1 MSLDNL
7 CIVLVHPKYSGN
19 IGAAARA
26 MWNVGVHNLRLVD
39 PAAFCR
45 QEADTMA
52 VHARELLDT
61 MRTYT
66 SLHEAIADCHMVIG
80 TTCRPGLYRED
91 TQSPRSIAP
100 QIVQTLSANQVAV
113 VFGPEDTGLTNTDLR
128 YCHRLVKI
136 PTAPTF
142 SSLNIAQAVL
152 VCCYEIF
159 LAAQEGLESQ
169 ERLESQENQ
178 ERESPQAQIQGLGE
192 DIGQDIGLAP
202 DRTAAADLADERF
215 SDDAAKSPRILA
227 VAERQEFMYDKLR
240 QALLSVGFLHRDN
253 PEHIMFALRRI
264 LGRAGLEDRDVRI
277 LLGLAHQITWY
288 AQSGWQLQPGQS
300 PRQQGPQEVLD
311 YRKRN

>member
-7 CIVLVHPKYSGN
+7 CIVLVRPKYSGN

-26 MWNVGVHNLRLVD
+26 MWNVGVHNLRLVA
-39 PAAFCR
+39 PAAFRR

-61 MRTYT
+61 MRTYA
-66 SLHEAIADCHMVIG
+66 SVREAIADCHLVIG

-128 YCHRLVKI
+128 YCHRLVTI

-159 LAAQEGLESQ
+159 LAV
-169 ERLESQENQ
+169 Q
-178 ERESPQAQIQGLGE
+178 ERESPQTQIQGLGQNIE
-192 DIGQDIGLAP
+192 QNLGLAL
-202 DRTAAADLADERF
+202 DRTAAADLADKQF
-215 SDDAAKSPRILA
+215 SDETAQSPRVLA
-227 VAERQEFMYDKLR
+227 VAERQEFMYDKLQ

-288 AQSGWQLQPGQS
+288 AQNGWQLQSGQS
-300 PRQQGPQEVLD
+300 PRQEGPQEVPD

>member
-7 CIVLVHPKYSGN
+7 YIVLVRPKYSGN

-26 MWNVGVHNLRLVD
+26 MRNVGVHNLRLVT

-91 TQSPRSIAP
+91 TQSPRNIAP
-100 QIVQTLSANQVAV
+100 QIVQTLSTNQVAV

-128 YCHRLVKI
+128 YCHRLVTI

-159 LAAQEGLESQ
+159 LAAQERLGFR
-169 ERLESQENQ
+169 ERP
-178 ERESPQAQIQGLGE
+178 ESPQAQTRGLG
-192 DIGQDIGLAP
+192 QDSEQNLGLSL
-202 DRTAAADLADERF
+202 DRTSAADLANERF
-215 SDDAAKSPRILA
+215 PDDAAKSPRVLA

-253 PEHIMFALRRI
+253 PEHMMFALRRI

-277 LLGLAHQITWY
+277 LLGIAHQITWY
-288 AQSGWQLQPGQS
+288 AQSGWKLQAGQS
-300 PRQQGPQEVLD
+300 PRQEGLQEVQEAPD
-311 YRKRN
+311 YRKHN

>member
-7 CIVLVHPKYSGN
+7 SIVLVRPKYSGN
-19 IGAAARA
+19 IGATARA
-26 MWNVGVHNLRLVD
+26 MWNVGVQNLRLVN

-45 QEADTMA
+45 QEADMMA
-52 VHARELLDT
+52 VHARGLLDT

-66 SLHEAIADCHMVIG
+66 SVHEAIADCHMVVG

-91 TQSPRSIAP
+91 TQAPRSIAP
-100 QIVQTLSANQVAV
+100 QIVQTLSANQVAI

-128 YCHRLVKI
+128 YCHRLVTI

-142 SSLNIAQAVL
+142 SSLNISQAVL
-152 VCCYEIF
+152 ICCYEIF
-159 LAAQEGLESQ
+159 LATQVREGEQ
-169 ERLESQENQ
+169 KET
-178 ERESPQAQIQGLGE
+178 PQTPRP
-192 DIGQDIGLAP
+192 GQDTGSHPGQAL
-202 DRTAAADLADERF
+202 DQTSVTHLADERR
-215 SDDAAKSPRILA
+215 SGHATQSPRVLA

-288 AQSGWQLQPGQS
+288 ARSGWQLQSSQS
-300 PRQQGPQEVLD
+300 SGQQGP
-311 YRKRN
+311 

>member
-7 CIVLVHPKYSGN
+7 CIVLVRPKYSGN

-26 MWNVGVHNLRLVD
+26 MLNVGVHNLRLVD

-45 QEADTMA
+45 QEAETMA
-52 VHARELLDT
+52 VHARGLLDT
-61 MRTYT
+61 MHTYT
-66 SLHEAIADCHMVIG
+66 SLREAIADCHMVIG
-80 TTCRPGLYRED
+80 TTCRPGLYRKD
-91 TQSPRSIAP
+91 TQSPRGIAP
-100 QIVQTLSANQVAV
+100 QIVQTLTTNQVAV

-128 YCHRLVKI
+128 YCHRLVTI

-159 LAAQEGLESQ
+159 LAAQEKLKS
-169 ERLESQENQ
+169 L
-178 ERESPQAQIQGLGE
+178 QAQTQGLGRGIE
-192 DIGQDIGLAP
+192 QNLGPAL
-202 DRTAAADLADERF
+202 DRAAARDEANERF
-215 SDDAAKSPRILA
+215 PDGAAKSSRVFA

-288 AQSGWQLQPGQS
+288 AQSAGSTTRDSLPDNKD
-300 PRQQGPQEVLD
+300 RREC
-311 YRKRN
+311 RK